1 MSALSGGQSAVSLSR
16 PGQDDLTFWANH
28 NGLAELDVQGEV
40 GFGDMAR
47 ILMRRRSNSDRMRAM
62 RDRFT
67 FKVHEM
73 AALDTPDL
81 IRVEVWGDGLA
92 WLGQPKEIVVT
103 RGRIF
108 NLPVAIRNRGSNSVQ
123 IALSYGSEAPVSGAI
138 PPGSTAGYFLKVI
151 ENSPGVRVG
160 KVTLRT
166 GGMPSEALLRVDV
179 RPTATLRVH
188 LAEPARVYLT
198 AADGLAYA
206 PKGAISRVTAMSAE
220 YYFHVEKTF
229 ELELP
234 AGETRIEATRGIEY
248 DLSSRTVELQAGKMT
263 EVTLPLKRWQN
274 MARAGWYSSDA
285 HIHANYTAV
294 DHQVITPE
302 DVRLQALAEDLN
314 NANMM
319 VANSGGSFI
328 HDERYFEGKPN
339 RLGSRDY
346 IIYWNEEM
354 RNRGLYGHMCL
365 FNLKTLVRPIYTGFP
380 DTPQSDDY
388 PANYTQ
394 AEGAQKQGGAVT
406 YAHPG
411 YAATFEGAS
420 ARELPVDLALGQ
432 IDAMDVLSNNFEE
445 VSMELWY
452 RLLNCGF
459 RLAISAGTD
468 AFTNVADHYTAGGGR
483 VYVHAGQPLD
493 YQQWIRNYKRGRSF
507 ASNGPSI
514 LFTLDG
520 HEPGDE
526 IRMAAGAARKFRL
539 KALVETQIPLDRV
552 EVIVNGK
559 VLVSR
564 SVAGQKR
571 IALDEPIALERS
583 SWVAVRALGPWHRL
597 VLNDGGAFAHTSP
610 VYVYMGDQP
619 IAFRGDVRFYIDWVE
634 RLIAR
639 VKERGRFTTGERRAE
654 VVALFERAL
663 QKYRQREAVAAP

>member
-1 MSALSGGQSAVSLSR
+1 
-16 PGQDDLTFWANH
+16 
-28 NGLAELDVQGEV
+28 
-40 GFGDMAR
+40 
-47 ILMRRRSNSDRMRAM
+47 
-62 RDRFT
+62 
-67 FKVHEM
+67 
-73 AALDTPDL
+73 
-81 IRVEVWGDGLA
+81 
-92 WLGQPKEIVVT
+92 
-103 RGRIF
+103 
-108 NLPVAIRNRGSNSVQ
+108 
-123 IALSYGSEAPVSGAI
+123 
-138 PPGSTAGYFLKVI
+138 
-151 ENSPGVRVG
+151 
-160 KVTLRT
+160 
-166 GGMPSEALLRVDV
+166 
-179 RPTATLRVH
+179 
-188 LAEPARVYLT
+188 
-198 AADGLAYA
+198 
-206 PKGAISRVTAMSAE
+206 
-220 YYFHVEKTF
+220 
-229 ELELP
+229 
-234 AGETRIEATRGIEY
+234 
-248 DLSSRTVELQAGKMT
+248 VELHAGKLT

-274 MARAGWYSSDA
+274 MARSGWYSSDA

-328 HDERYFEGKPN
+328 HDERYFEGKPSS
-339 RLGSRDY
+339 LSSRDY

-365 FNLKTLVRPIYTGFP
+365 FNLKTLVRPLYTGFP

-411 YAATFEGAS
+411 YAANFEGAS

-493 YQQWIRNYKRGRSF
+493 YVQWIRNYKRGRSF

-520 HEPGDE
+520 REPGDE
-526 IRMAAGAARKFRL
+526 IRVAAGRKFRL
-539 KALVETQIPLDRV
+539 KAVVETQIPLDRV

-559 VLVSR
+559 ALVSR
-564 SVAGQKR
+564 PAAGQKR
-571 IALDEPIALERS
+571 VALDEAIALERS

-610 VYVYMGDQP
+610 VYVYVGDQP
-619 IAFRGDVRFYIDWVE
+619 IAFREDVRFYIDWVE

-663 QKYRQREAVAAP
+663 EKYRRIEAVATP